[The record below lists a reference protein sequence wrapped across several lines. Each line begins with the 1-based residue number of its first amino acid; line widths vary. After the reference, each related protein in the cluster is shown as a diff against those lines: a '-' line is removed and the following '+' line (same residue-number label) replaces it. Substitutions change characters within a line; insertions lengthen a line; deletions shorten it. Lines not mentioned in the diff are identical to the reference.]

1 MQVSELTVGFS
12 DPVRSVF
19 SKLMMKGQK
28 LSWRPSTLI
37 GGKAECA
44 GAEAGKVADSIV
56 KR

>member
-1 MQVSELTVGFS
+1 MQVPELTVGFS

-19 SKLMMKGQK
+19 SKVMMKGQK

-44 GAEAGKVADSIV
+44 GAEAGRVADSIV

>member
-1 MQVSELTVGFS
+1 MKVSELTIGFS

-19 SKLMMKGQK
+19 SKVMMKGQT
-28 LSWRPSTLI
+28 LYWRPSTLI

-44 GAEAGKVADSIV
+44 GTDAGRVADLIV

>member
-1 MQVSELTVGFS
+1 MKVSELTVGFS

-19 SKLMMKGQK
+19 SKVTMKGQK
-28 LSWRPSTLI
+28 LSWRPSSLI

-44 GAEAGKVADSIV
+44 GAEAGRVADSIV